1 VEIDRLS
8 VRYGHVTAVDEL
20 TLHADAGEVLALL
33 GPNGAGKTTTVETL
47 EGFRPP
53 SSGTV
58 RVSGLDPWRDRRAL
72 TGQLGVMLQSC
83 RLYSAIRPIEALRL
97 FAAYYPDPHDP
108 AALLERVGLQHR
120 ARTAW
125 RRLSGGEQQRLALAL
140 ALVGR
145 PRVVVLDEP
154 TAGLDVE
161 GRLTVRA
168 IVDGLRS
175 EGVCVLLTS
184 HELGEVEKMAD
195 RIAVIDRGRL
205 RAVGTAAELLHAAG
219 REEIR
224 FRAPATLD
232 RAGLAAVLGLT
243 VDSPSPGAYVVA
255 LPATAANLARIT
267 GWLAEHDLPLSDL
280 SIGGPGLEEVFLGLT
295 GDGSPAP
302 AGHEPDGTDPS

>member
-1 VEIDRLS
+1 VSAVEIDRLT
-8 VRYGHVTAVDEL
+8 VRYGAVTAVDEL

-58 RVSGLDPWRDRRAL
+58 RIAGLDPTRDHRAVMER
-72 TGQLGVMLQSC
+72 LGVMLQSC
-83 RLYSAIRPIEALRL
+83 RLYSAIRPIEAIRL
-97 FAAYYPDPHDP
+97 FASYHPDPHDP

-145 PRVVVLDEP
+145 PQVVVLDEP

-161 GRLTVRA
+161 GRLAVRS
-168 IVDGLRS
+168 IVAELRD

-195 RIAVIDRGRL
+195 RIAIIDRGRL
-205 RAVGTAAELLHAAG
+205 RAAGTAAELLAASG
-219 REEIR
+219 RDEIR
-224 FRAPATLD
+224 FRAPAALD
-232 RAGLAAVLGLT
+232 RAGLAAVLGVP
-243 VDSPSPGAYVVA
+243 VDSPSPGTYVIA
-255 LPATAANLARIT
+255 LPATAANLARLT
-267 GWLAEHDLPLSDL
+267 GWLAGHDLPMSDL
-280 SIGGPGLEEVFLGLT
+280 STGGPDLEAVFLRLT
-295 GDGSPAP
+295 GAD
-302 AGHEPDGTDPS
+302 PDGNGGNGNGAP